1 MRSGGPWKG
10 DRASLGLGYHR
21 RMSFTA
27 PLRLFIPLFLL
38 CSGIPSVAIAERKP
52 PNAPVALEVALVGRY
67 SEGTQEILAFEA
79 KSALLGVA
87 AGDTVRVE
95 QPAGRPLPYASILG
109 PSGPGRPPLILIR
122 RQLPPVGEKQS
133 VLLSPRSV
141 ASDAPA
147 QPAYRFLIGDT
158 AATKSDPQV
167 KRQWLESL
175 RADLN
180 QVQNLWSDFARL
192 RIDALLRE
200 MEQPASTKTGLKARH
215 GSRPRVGV
223 TEPVH
228 HGNDQGLVQMMDTT
242 MGFASVREAL
252 QIDRQLRTQ
261 YASEK
266 PSVALASIAGP
277 SLAQHPWKALS
288 ATLGKTAP
296 DEPLARVV
304 PATFYYVRFAS
315 LGHLFRLLD
324 EADAWITPVATLT
337 SNLSQDQG
345 LAKRYEAQLGLQRG
359 LASRLLGPQVV
370 QDLAVVGSDPYLREG
385 SDLTFIFRVK
395 NQTAF
400 AAGLAG
406 ALAGHLAAHGPQA
419 SQTVD
424 YAGLPIA
431 ITRSQDGEV
440 RQHRVQVGDM
450 VLVSNSLGATQA
462 VLDCMKGKSATLADE
477 PDFRYFTA
485 RDAAVPADVLAFM
498 GDAFVAEV
506 VGPRQKILEA
516 RRMVAL
522 SDLLAPGNAALLYG
536 WMFGQTPT
544 RVDQLVAANLLGK
557 DELAHVTGEAITWA
571 PGSAARSSW
580 GQVAAMTPLID
591 LPAPKHVTASERD
604 AYRRFAESY
613 QRNWSTYMDPAALR
627 LAFDAAGKGALK
639 ADLRVLPIIDAS
651 EYRKMQHTVGEARIH
666 PATRPS
672 GAMLALGVGQDAEL
686 RRMVTSMSRDMPFP
700 LRAQLDWLGS
710 VAFLGLDDRFDGKT
724 ILDLSNRDHRV
735 PEQEWLR
742 LFVEAPVHAGIGV
755 RNRLT
760 AAVTLGA
767 LRKMLQDAA
776 PGAID
781 WREKGKHRGTPY
793 VVVGAAREGD
803 VRRFAGDIKLYY
815 AFCKDYLL
823 LSLGEATL
831 KARIDDCLD
840 GKLAQPAEAQPKA
853 GRQPPQLA
861 MALAMKKNGPLWT
874 LASLALQDALA
885 EAQPASRSEA
895 AVLVCGTPD
904 LTPSARRALS
914 LAYWGRTPTD
924 ADGADLLGEPGIEH
938 ALPWRHPRRQIHALP
953 RDGSIVARVLGAMAK
968 ASSEIGFDEEPRIGQ
983 EDIRSLHI
991 VLSLGGP

>member
-1 MRSGGPWKG
+1 MTPVRLS
-10 DRASLGLGYHR
+10 SL
-21 RMSFTA
+21 
-27 PLRLFIPLFLL
+27 PLLL
-38 CSGIPSVAIAERKP
+38 CLGVATAAPAERRSP
-52 PNAPVALEVALVGRY
+52 ATVDAEVALVGRY
-67 SEGTQEILAFEA
+67 LEGNQEILAFEA
-79 KSALLGVA
+79 RTELSGVG
-87 AGDTVRVE
+87 AGATVRVE
-95 QPAGRPLPYASILG
+95 QPAGRPIPFLGILG
-109 PSGPGRPPLILIR
+109 PSGTNRSPLVVIR
-122 RQLPPVGEKQS
+122 RQVPPPGEKQT
-133 VLLSPRSV
+133 VLLSPRPT
-141 ASDAPA
+141 APDDPA

-158 AATKSDPQV
+158 GAAKSDPRV

-175 RADLN
+175 RGELN
-180 QVQNLWSDFARL
+180 QVHNLWSDFAGL
-192 RIDALLRE
+192 RTDALLRE
-200 MEQPASTKTGLKARH
+200 MERPSSTKAGIKARH
-215 GSRPRVGV
+215 GALPRVGV
-223 TEPVH
+223 TGPVR

-242 MGFASVREAL
+242 LGFASVREAL

-261 YASEK
+261 YATEK
-266 PSVALASIAGP
+266 PSVALTSIAGP
-277 SLAQHPWKALS
+277 PLAKHPWKEMSAALGE
-288 ATLGKTAP
+288 AAP

-337 SNLSQDQG
+337 SSLAQDQG
-345 LAKRYEAQLGLQRG
+345 LAKRYEAQLGLQRS

-370 QDLAVVGSDPYLREG
+370 QDLALVGSDPYVREG

-406 ALAGHLAAHGPQA
+406 SLAGHLAAHGPQI
-419 SQTVD
+419 SQTID
-424 YAGLPIA
+424 YAGEHIA

-450 VLVSNSLGATQA
+450 VLVSNSLGATKA
-462 VLDCMKGKSATLADE
+462 ILDCIKGKAHALADE

-485 RDAAVPADVLAFM
+485 RDANVPADVLAFM

-506 VGPRQKILEA
+506 VGPKQKILEA
-516 RRMVAL
+516 RRMLAL
-522 SDLLAPGNAALLYG
+522 SDLMTLGNAALLYG
-536 WMFGQTPT
+536 WMFGQAPT
-544 RVDQLVAANLLGK
+544 RVEQLVSAGLLGK
-557 DELAHVTGEAITWA
+557 DELTHVAGEAITWT
-571 PGSAARSSW
+571 PGSAAHSAW
-580 GQVAAMTPLID
+580 GQVASMTPLID
-591 LPAPKHVTASERD
+591 LPTPKQVTPSERD

-613 QRNWSTYMDPAALR
+613 QHNWSTYMDPAALR
-627 LAFDAAGKGALK
+627 LVFDTEGKGALK

-651 EYRKMQHTVGEARIH
+651 EYRKMQHTVGDARI
-666 PATRPS
+666 RPPTSAS
-672 GAMLALGVGQDAEL
+672 GAVLAVGVGPDAEL
-686 RRMVTSMSRDMPFP
+686 RRMVTSMSREMPSP
-700 LRAQLDWLGS
+700 LRAQLDWLGN
-710 VAFLGLDDRFDGKT
+710 VAFLGLDDRFDGKA
-724 ILDLSNRDHRV
+724 ILDLANRDRRAR
-735 PEQEWLR
+735 EQDWLR

-767 LRKMLQDAA
+767 LRKMVGDAA

-853 GRQPPQLA
+853 GRQPAQLA

-874 LASLALQDALA
+874 LAGLALQDALA
-885 EAQPASRSEA
+885 ESQPASRSDA
-895 AVLVCGTPD
+895 AVLVRGTPD
-904 LTPSARRALS
+904 LTPSARRALGQ
-914 LAYWGRTPTD
+914 AYWGRTPTD
-924 ADGADLLGEPGIEH
+924 ADGADLLAQPDVER
-938 ALPWRHPRRQIHALP
+938 ALIWRRPRRQIYALP
-953 RDGSIVARVLGAMAK
+953 TDGSVASRVLAAMARAK
-968 ASSEIGFDEEPRIGQ
+968 SEIGFDEEARVGS
-983 EDIRSLHI
+983 EDLRSLHI
-991 VLSLGGP
+991 VFSLGGP